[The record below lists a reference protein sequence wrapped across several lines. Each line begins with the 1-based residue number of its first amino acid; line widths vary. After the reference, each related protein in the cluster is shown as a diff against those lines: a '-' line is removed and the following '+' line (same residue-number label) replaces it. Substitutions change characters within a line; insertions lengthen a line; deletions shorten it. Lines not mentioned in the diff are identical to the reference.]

1 MKHRTELEDVHST
14 RIKDI
19 STQDEQHAK
28 DLERVRVECEERS
41 KARLLEVV
49 EKKNQE
55 ILEVKND
62 WEHSEERHA
71 EARKAFEEKL
81 RALQNDLNSSD
92 AVSGRAKSKKDAQLK
107 AAQEKMDK
115 IGAEAESL
123 KVVLDLKSEE
133 LRSLRNENVRLE
145 EKVEE
150 FDRVSAELKKAA
162 ALVEDLKEQIASKNT
177 LERKLSAENRKLSSA
192 VEKESIEKK
201 RLSMEKE
208 ELLWKMRQAEQ
219 TALSLSMIE
228 GPTYTSSVTASK
240 KLSCSFTEG
249 TSASLP
255 SSIVDQNPDSPR
267 VLEVVKKTESV
278 SWKLEYEQDQ
288 PLCSTPSPGIRRKN
302 ISTSSVPA
310 FEPVEE
316 EEHQQPP
323 QQPPAAA
330 DDSINNADDFHISN
344 LFEQEEC

>member
-1 MKHRTELEDVHST
+1 MEDVHSI
-14 RIKDI
+14 RIKDL
-19 STQDEQHAK
+19 SSQDEEHAK
-28 DLERVRVECEERS
+28 ELERIRIECEERS

-55 ILEVKND
+55 ILEVKNE
-62 WEHSEERHA
+62 WEHSEEKHA
-71 EARKAFEEKL
+71 EAKKAFEEKL

-92 AVSGRAKSKKDAQLK
+92 AVNRAKNKKDAQLK
-107 AAQEKMDK
+107 AAQEKIDK
-115 IGAEAESL
+115 ISAEAESL

-150 FDRVSAELKKAA
+150 FDRVSAELKKAL
-162 ALVEDLKEQIASKNT
+162 ALVEDLKEQIASKNN

-192 VEKESIEKK
+192 VEKECIEKK

-228 GPTYTSSVTASK
+228 GPTFTSSVTASK

-249 TSASLP
+249 ATSLP
-255 SSIVDQNPDSPR
+255 NNTLSVDQNPDSPR

-288 PLCSTPSPGIRRKN
+288 PLCSTPSPGMRRKN

-316 EEHQQPP
+316 EQQ
-323 QQPPAAA
+323 QSSTSDSVEECSKEEQPE
-330 DDSINNADDFHISN
+330 SIDEYHINN
-344 LFEQEEC
+344 LFEC